1 MNNLFIFVYLNRK
14 KRIFMPNRILK
25 ILLTLIGC
33 YLISINVS
41 AQDPA
46 FSQFYA
52 NPLYLNPAFAGAAP
66 KGCPRANLNY
76 RDQWPGIGR
85 TYVTTSASWD
95 QHIDGIGGGLGVIV
109 SQDRSGAGNLN
120 TSHASL
126 LYSYHLE
133 VNRKLSVKAGF
144 EASYR
149 MINLN
154 WDDLTFG
161 DMIDPQYGFIY
172 PTSEDLDNYTSTK
185 SFPDFSAGILAYT
198 ENFFFGFAAHH
209 LTQPE
214 QGFISDDSE
223 LPTKITAHIGGSFPL
238 SKYSN
243 SITTISP
250 NFLYQK
256 QQDFQQFNY
265 GVYVNRGPVVG
276 GLWTRN
282 SLNNFDSFI
291 LMLGLIQDTFKFGY
305 SYDITVSNLKNSNT
319 LGAHE
324 LSFTLFMPCKSR
336 SKSFNTISCP
346 QF

>member
-1 MNNLFIFVYLNRK
+1 MYKNIT
-14 KRIFMPNRILK
+14 K
-25 ILLTLIGC
+25 ILIALSALVFT
-33 YLISINVS
+33 SETAS

-52 NPLYLNPAFAGAAP
+52 NPLYLNPAFAGTNI
-66 KGCPRANLNY
+66 CPRVNLNY

-85 TYVTTSASWD
+85 TYVTTSVSWD
-95 QHIDGIGGGLGVIV
+95 KHIQAIGGGLGVIV
-109 SQDRSGAGNLN
+109 SQDKAGDGNLN

-126 LYSYHLE
+126 LYSYQLKI
-133 VNRKLSVKAGF
+133 NNTYALKAGF

-149 MINLN
+149 MIQLN
-154 WDDLTFG
+154 WEDLTFG

-172 PTSEDLDNYTSTK
+172 PTNEDIANNPS
-185 SFPDFSAGILAYT
+185 SVNFPDFSAGILAYSD
-198 ENFFFGFAAHH
+198 NLFVGFAAHH
-209 LTQPE
+209 LTQPN
-214 QGFISDDSE
+214 QGFISESQ
-223 LPTKITAHIGGSFPL
+223 LPTKITINAGGNFPL
-238 SKYSN
+238 SRYKN

-250 NFLYQK
+250 NIIYQK

-265 GVYVNRGPVVG
+265 GVYINRGPVVG
-276 GLWTRN
+276 GLWARN

-291 LMLGLIQDTFKFGY
+291 LMLGLVQDSFKFGY

-324 LSFTLFMPCKSR
+324 LSFTLLLPCRSK